1 MARRGIIRRSIYK
14 SPAQL
19 RLMVEAGR
27 VTRLALDALSAA
39 AREGVT
45 TLELDAIAEKVIRD
59 AGGVPNFQLVP
70 GYRHTICANVNADV
84 VHAIPNDRPLQPGDI
99 VSLDVGAEVN
109 GWNGDAA
116 ITVVIPDPQDEART
130 KHAQRLSAVTHSA
143 MWEGIARFA
152 RASHLNEVGDAVSAY
167 VHANSKYGVLEEY
180 IGHGIG
186 RSMHEDPPVF
196 NVPSPGRGPAVKAGL
211 CVAIEPI
218 ISAGTIDTVIQDDDW
233 TVTIKD
239 GSLSAQWEHSVAR
252 HEGGIWVLTAEDGGA
267 AGLAPFGITP
277 VPIA

>member
-1 MARRGIIRRSIYK
+1 MSRRGMLRRSIYK

-19 RLMVEAGR
+19 RLMVPAGEA
-27 VTRLALDALSAA
+27 TAA
-39 AREGVT
+39 ALRALRAAAVAGVT
-45 TLELDAIAEKVIRD
+45 TLELDAIAEDAIRA
-59 AGGVPNFQLVP
+59 AGGVPNFAMVP
-70 GYRHTICANVNADV
+70 GYRHTICANVNEDV
-84 VHAIPNDRPLQPGDI
+84 VHGIPNDRELAPGDI
-99 VSLDVGAEVN
+99 VSLDVGADVN

-116 ITVVIPDPQDEART
+116 ITVVIPDPSRPERTAEAE
-130 KHAQRLSAVTHSA
+130 HLSQVTHDA

-152 RASHLNEVGDAVSAY
+152 RATHLHEVGDAVSQY
-167 VHANSKYGVLEEY
+167 VRSHSDYGVLEDY

-196 NVPSPGRGPAVKAGL
+196 NVPTPGRGPAVKPGL

-218 ISAGTIDTVIQDDDW
+218 ISAGTIDTIIQDDDW
-233 TVTIKD
+233 TVTIAD

-252 HEGGIWVLTAEDGGA
+252 HKDGIWVLTAEDGGA

-277 VPIA
+277 VPIP